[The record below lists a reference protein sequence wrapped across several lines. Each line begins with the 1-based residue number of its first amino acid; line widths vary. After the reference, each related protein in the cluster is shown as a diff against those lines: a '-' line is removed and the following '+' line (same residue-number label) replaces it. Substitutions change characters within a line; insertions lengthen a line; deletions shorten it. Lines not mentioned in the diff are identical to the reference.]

1 MEPTMNAAAKPA
13 KILATCDK
21 CEGKGSI
28 YGFSHYAAGVC
39 FDCSGNGTRYV
50 TAHEAKVSAEQASRM
65 AAARVES
72 DRRAAFIA
80 RFDGV
85 EPCLVAKWFSK
96 MDADKVYA
104 IRQHCAP
111 MPGYEARPGER
122 VCYWAASTVLNAW
135 PSGRAYPESWVTQAA

>member
-1 MEPTMNAAAKPA
+1 MTNAAAKIPA
-13 KILATCDK
+13 RILATCDK

-50 TAHEAKVSAEQASRM
+50 TAHEAKVTAEQAERM
-65 AAARVES
+65 AAAKVEN
-72 DRRAAFIA
+72 DKRAVFIA

-85 EPCLVAKWFSK
+85 EPRLVAGWFAK
-96 MDADKVYA
+96 MDADKVSA
-104 IRQHCAP
+104 IRQHSAP
-111 MPGYEARPGER
+111 MPGHDDAPGAR

-135 PSGRAYPESWVTQAA
+135 PSGRAYPESWVYAA